1 MRTEVNRNIW
11 MLADDSPSFSQ
22 PLKLALPSAPTLR
35 LRAHFI
41 WFTVPLR
48 ATHCWFSKRDQSGS
62 WLNGAVGYCRRLS
75 DLEPEHIWGAVQL
88 FTLSTL
94 SVQIQMQAKSNLG
107 TLDFDIPIAFI
118 HYHHVFRDKIQ
129 RSLLD
134 DIYWTVGWMCKIS
147 ESYNV
152 LHDQLDL
159 FTSDWPVTKVWIS
172 ARKISKEVKSGGKLE
187 TGAALVTVSSGQEA
201 CAQDLPGLTKSF
213 SINTDLNA
221 GMWERYAKS
230 TQWQT
235 HSQNAFIPKQPNWK
249 VWGQTWQQTL
259 GAKRN
264 TIHCECC
271 LRPGHP
277 AMLLKI
283 Q

>member
-94 SVQIQMQAKSNLG
+94 SVQIHMQAKSNLG
-107 TLDFDIPIAFI
+107 TLDFDIKSIRFFCYTNCIYSLSPCF
-118 HYHHVFRDKIQ
+118 Q
-129 RSLLD
+129 RQDPEKPPGWYLLD
-134 DIYWTVGWMCKIS
+134 SRMDV
-147 ESYNV
+147 
-152 LHDQLDL
+152 
-159 FTSDWPVTKVWIS
+159 
-172 ARKISKEVKSGGKLE
+172 
-187 TGAALVTVSSGQEA
+187 
-201 CAQDLPGLTKSF
+201 
-213 SINTDLNA
+213 
-221 GMWERYAKS
+221 
-230 TQWQT
+230 
-235 HSQNAFIPKQPNWK
+235 
-249 VWGQTWQQTL
+249 
-259 GAKRN
+259 
-264 TIHCECC
+264 
-271 LRPGHP
+271 
-277 AMLLKI
+277 
-283 Q
+283 